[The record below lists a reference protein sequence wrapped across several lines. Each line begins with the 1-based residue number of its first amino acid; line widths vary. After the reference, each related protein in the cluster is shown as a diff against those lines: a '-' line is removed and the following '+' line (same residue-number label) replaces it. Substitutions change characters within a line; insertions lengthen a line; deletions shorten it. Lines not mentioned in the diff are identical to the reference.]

1 MVERMIC
8 QICKKNQATIHMTQQ
23 KKDRVVK
30 IHMCR
35 QCAEEKGL
43 DYIDKSNFAMGNLIS
58 GLFTGSM
65 EGTRKEKKTF
75 ACPNCGTSY
84 GDFKEIARLGCSE
97 CYGFFE
103 DQLMPVLRNLHIK
116 TQHLGKFPARS
127 RAHADRIKRI
137 TLLQEELERAVR
149 EECYE
154 RAAEI
159 RDEIHGIEEREED
172 GSCRD

>member
-1 MVERMIC
+1 MIC

-30 IHMCR
+30 IHVCR
-35 QCAEEKGL
+35 QCAEEKGF
-43 DYIDKSNFAMGNLIS
+43 DYLEKSNFAMGNLIS
-58 GLFTGSM
+58 GLFASPP
-65 EGTRKEKKTF
+65 EGQRRAKDTF

-84 GDFKEIARLGCSE
+84 DDFKEIARLGCSE
-97 CYGFFE
+97 CYEFFKA
-103 DQLMPVLRNLHIK
+103 QLLPVLRNLHVK
-116 TQHLGKFPARS
+116 TQHLGKFPAS
-127 RAHADRIKRI
+127 RGAHAEDIKKI

-159 RDEIHGIEEREED
+159 RDEIRELE
-172 GSCRD
+172 GKQGGEACRR

>member
-1 MVERMIC
+1 MIC
-8 QICKKNQATIHMTQQ
+8 QICKKNHATIHMTQQ

-35 QCAEEKGL
+35 RCAEEKGL
-43 DYIDKSNFAMGNLIS
+43 DYLEKSNFAMGNLIS
-58 GLFTGSM
+58 GLFAGPL
-65 EGTRKEKKTF
+65 EGMHGERKTV

-84 GDFKEIARLGCSE
+84 DDFKEIARLGCSE
-97 CYGFFE
+97 CYEFFKA
-103 DQLMPVLRNLHIK
+103 QLLPVLRNLHIK
-116 TQHLGKFPARS
+116 TQHLGKFPAS
-127 RAHADRIKRI
+127 RGAHEDDIKRI

-159 RDEIHGIEEREED
+159 RDEIREIEGKREGGE
-172 GSCRD
+172 CRP

>member
-1 MVERMIC
+1 MIC

-30 IHMCR
+30 VHMCR
-35 QCAEEKGL
+35 QCAEDKGL
-43 DYIDKSNFAMGNLIS
+43 DYLEKSNFAMGNLIS
-58 GLFTGSM
+58 GLFASPA
-65 EGTRKEKKTF
+65 EGAQKERKTF

-84 GDFKEIARLGCSE
+84 DDFKEIARLGCSE

-103 DQLMPVLRNLHIK
+103 AQLLPVLRNLHIK
-116 TQHLGKFPARS
+116 TQHLGKFPAS
-127 RAHADRIKRI
+127 RGAYADDIKRI
-137 TLLQEELERAVR
+137 ALLQEELERVVR

-159 RDEIHGIEEREED
+159 RDEIREIEGKRGG

>member
-1 MVERMIC
+1 MLC

-30 IHMCR
+30 VHVCR
-35 QCAEEKGL
+35 RCAEEKGF
-43 DYIDKSNFAMGNLIS
+43 DYLEKSNFAMGNLIS
-58 GLFTGSM
+58 GLFASPP
-65 EGTRKEKKTF
+65 EGQHREKNAY

-84 GDFKEIARLGCSE
+84 DDFKEIARLGCSE
-97 CYGFFE
+97 CYEFFKA
-103 DQLMPVLRNLHIK
+103 QLLPVLRNLHIK
-116 TQHLGKFPARS
+116 TQHLGKFPSS
-127 RAHADRIKRI
+127 RGAHADDIKRI

-159 RDEIHGIEEREED
+159 RDEIREIEGKQGGEA
-172 GSCRD
+172 CRH

>member
-1 MVERMIC
+1 MIC

-30 IHMCR
+30 IHVCR
-35 QCAEEKGL
+35 QCAEEKGF
-43 DYIDKSNFAMGNLIS
+43 DYLEKSNFAMGNLIS
-58 GLFTGSM
+58 GLFASPP
-65 EGTRKEKKTF
+65 EGQRRTRNTY

-84 GDFKEIARLGCSE
+84 DDFKEIARLGCSE
-97 CYGFFE
+97 CYEFFKA
-103 DQLMPVLRNLHIK
+103 QLLPVLRNLHVK
-116 TQHLGKFPARS
+116 TQHLGKFPAS
-127 RAHADRIKRI
+127 RGAHADDIKRI

-159 RDEIHGIEEREED
+159 RDEIREIEGKQGGE
-172 GSCRD
+172 SCRH